1 MHRALK
7 LHHPKHSGKLI
18 HHRHTSYWALALII
32 VVAGVFVTFIDR
44 AARADTLDVSA
55 VVPAPIPPDPAVFTS
70 PATNSIFTN
79 PVVTVEGTCPVI
91 SPAVIIVIYRGAEA
105 IGSSTCS
112 ASGEFE
118 VDVTLQRGTQS
129 LIARILTI
137 TGQWG
142 QDSIPLTLTYTPA
155 AVAEPTSPVSPTTPR
170 ETISTNGSFISP
182 VASPLLI
189 QLENP
194 VITYR
199 PGFSIQLKARFSGG
213 TLPYTVVIAW
223 GDGSSRTETIHD
235 HEFHAFSH
243 VYTANNVERFSLT
256 ITDSTGQAIS
266 QTYAVVNLVPS
277 AITNGPT
284 AAGILDTFTPNS
296 TWLAMILYSLLLV
309 MILVLWH
316 YERSHYRQRIGIPMH
331 YPWQHKKMSHK

>member
-1 MHRALK
+1 MHRTLK
-7 LHHPKHSGKLI
+7 LHHHKHSGKLI
-18 HHRHTSYWALALII
+18 HHRHTSYWALALIV

-155 AVAEPTSPVSPTTPR
+155 AVAEPAR
-170 ETISTNGSFISP
+170 GAASFS
-182 VASPLLI
+182 
-189 QLENP
+189 
-194 VITYR
+194 
-199 PGFSIQLKARFSGG
+199 AR
-213 TLPYTVVIAW
+213 
-223 GDGSSRTETIHD
+223 
-235 HEFHAFSH
+235 
-243 VYTANNVERFSLT
+243 TA
-256 ITDSTGQAIS
+256 
-266 QTYAVVNLVPS
+266 P
-277 AITNGPT
+277 
-284 AAGILDTFTPNS
+284 
-296 TWLAMILYSLLLV
+296 
-309 MILVLWH
+309 
-316 YERSHYRQRIGIPMH
+316 
-331 YPWQHKKMSHK
+331 